1 LSKVEL
7 YERIRRDRRVDPDV
21 SIREL
26 SRRYRVHRRDV
37 RQALASATPL
47 ARKTP
52 ERAAPALGPHEATIR
67 QWLRQDLDAPKKQR
81 HTARRVWQRLVAEY
95 GAQVAESTVRARVA
109 VIRAE
114 LEVAQRSRD
123 VPIVQEHLP
132 GGEAEVEQ
140 RLSSTR

>member
-1 LSKVEL
+1 MSKVEL
-7 YERIRRDRRVDPDV
+7 YERIRREHRVEGT

-26 SRRYRVHRRDV
+26 ARRHGVHRRTV
-37 RQALASATPL
+37 REALVCATPRP
-47 ARKTP
+47 RKTP
-52 ERAAPALGPHEATIR
+52 ERASPVLGEHEAIIR
-67 QWLRQDLDAPKKQR
+67 RWLTEDLQVRPKQR
-81 HTARRVWQRLVAEY
+81 HMARRVWQRLVAEY